1 MNRFLSWIKSR
12 ADQNVVSYSRFGLPG
27 DELDD
32 RPPPTVIH
40 VAPFREDSPEFF
52 AFGTHAQRA
61 AVVSAGVGLSLV
73 IFLFLSVFFEFDW
86 YHHEKGVDLGAL
98 IGLLLFLIGGM
109 LIHWYVVH
117 GIKVGQ
123 PRYLVPFIIVYTVV
137 LVLEA
142 IFFVFVINH
151 VVVLSYLKTV
161 PPQTSSGYVIVTA
174 MFVFAMGVQ
183 GVMLTAVV
191 RCRNYLEKRQI
202 HDLEMRVAEKSKLQ
216 HPGIIIVFG
225 AGDTDPHNPS
235 SGAVSSNATVA
246 PPSYDSATH
255 AANGNAQPA
264 ATTVPQRTVLQ
275 AEDGII

>member
-225 AGDTDPHNPS
+225 AGDTDPRNSP
-235 SGAVSSNATVA
+235 SGAVSSNSTVA